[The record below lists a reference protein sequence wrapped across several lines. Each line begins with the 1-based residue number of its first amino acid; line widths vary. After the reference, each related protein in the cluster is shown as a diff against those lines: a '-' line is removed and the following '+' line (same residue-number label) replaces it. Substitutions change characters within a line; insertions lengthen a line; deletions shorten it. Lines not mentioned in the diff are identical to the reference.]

1 MDVVVDVTALSQLW
15 EQRWPGCP
23 KVPYLL
29 RRLQDRW
36 VRFHTLPG
44 SKRYPE
50 TEAEYEIILARH
62 RTILTELIISPTVLV
77 VTPAYSDQPTPP
89 EVGRSAET
97 TAVHPAATYWSSVRL
112 SDEPDWPS
120 WIHLYVSQTPWVP
133 GGLDPLLRHVADD
146 VIANVLITD
155 AALRWLYH
163 PYDGGMDVILPTT
176 AERDSLRRRH
186 PEWLSAHPAGL

>member
-1 MDVVVDVTALSQLW
+1 MDIARLSQLW
-15 EQRWPGCP
+15 EQRWPGCS

-29 RRLQDRW
+29 RGLTDRW

-50 TEAEYEIILARH
+50 TEAEYNIILGRH
-62 RTILTELIISPTVLV
+62 HTVLTELVTAPAVLV

-89 EVGRSAET
+89 RQGRSAEA
-97 TAVHPAATYWSSVRL
+97 TAVQPGATYWTSACID
-112 SDEPDWPS
+112 DEPDSTS
-120 WIHLYVSQTPWVP
+120 WIHFYVSETPWVAA
-133 GGLDPLLRHVADD
+133 GLDPLLRHVADD
-146 VIANVLITD
+146 IIANVLITD
-155 AALRWLYH
+155 VDLQWLYH

-186 PEWLSAHPAGL
+186 SEWLSAHPTGL